1 MFAIEP
7 GAAGEAWATLARSLP
22 KPKAVLMV
30 TAHWETQLPML
41 SGNPAPSM
49 IYDFG
54 GFPDPLYKIRYA
66 APGDPGLASRAQSL
80 LKSAGITAGIDGCRG
95 FDHGTWVPLLR
106 LYPNA
111 DIPVVQLSVQ
121 PSTDPAHHIEV
132 GRALAPL
139 RDEGALVVGSGHLT
153 HNLRDWMM
161 AQRGRA
167 LAPYAVEFQQWVKS
181 RLDAHDIDGLARYRS
196 EAPNAVRAHPTEE
209 HFLPLFVALGAAGKD
224 AKAERVFD
232 AVEAGVMA
240 MDAYRFD

>member
-1 MFAIEP
+1 MLAIEP
-7 GAAGEAWATLARSLP
+7 GAAGEAWAALARSLP

-106 LYPNA
+106 MYPDS

-121 PSTDPAHHIEV
+121 PSTDPTHHIEV

-139 RDEGALVVGSGHLT
+139 RDDGVLVVGSGHLT

-161 AQRGRA
+161 AQRGRE

-181 RLDAHDIDGLARYRS
+181 RLDAHDIDGLTLYRS
-196 EAPNAVRAHPTEE
+196 EAPNAARAHPTEE